1 MRLAHGVEPD
11 GSCANRP
18 CLVSGAESRL
28 AAAELLHWTID
39 KRRTLDEAM
48 TLSDTYNAL
57 EGSDRGF
64 ARAIAS
70 AALRHLGWIDQTV
83 QPFLSRPL
91 SATGIEI
98 RALIRAGAAQ
108 VWFLDVAP
116 HAAVNATVDAARL
129 TRGARSG
136 GSFLNAALRRVS
148 EAAPPGET
156 LPAEEIWPGWLR
168 ARFVGSLGTDGA
180 RALAEAQRAEPAL
193 HLTAAQDPAA
203 LAALIGGTLL
213 SSGSVEAPAGAVE
226 EFPGFADGQF
236 WVQDQAAALPARLLA
251 AKPGERVLD
260 LCAAPGGK
268 TQQLAATGASV
279 TAVDRS
285 ATRLERLRENLA
297 RTGLSAEVIVADG
310 EAFTADAP
318 FDKILLDAP
327 CSALGTLRRHPEGA
341 WIKTEADVA
350 RFPGVQ
356 ARLLEAAA
364 RQLAPG
370 GTLIYCVCSPL
381 AAEGL
386 DVVQAAITSG
396 SLVRIPVSAAEC
408 PGFEDCVTPE
418 GDVLTLPGP
427 SRDCDAFYIARLAKA
442 SK

>member
-1 MRLAHGVEPD
+1 
-11 GSCANRP
+11 
-18 CLVSGAESRL
+18 VSGAESRL
-28 AAAELLHWTID
+28 AAAELLHLTLD

-48 TLSDTYNAL
+48 ELSETYGEL

-70 AALRHLGWIDQTV
+70 SALRHLGWIDETV

-91 SATGIEI
+91 AATGIEI

-129 TRGARSG
+129 TKGAQSG

-148 EAAPPGET
+148 EATPPGET
-156 LPAEEIWPGWLR
+156 LPAENIWPAWLR
-168 ARFVGSLGTDGA
+168 ARLTDSLGTDGV
-180 RALAEAQRAEPAL
+180 RALANAQRGEPAL
-193 HLTAAQDPAA
+193 HLTAARDPAT
-203 LAALIGGTLL
+203 LAALIGGPLL
-213 SSGSVEAPAGAVE
+213 SSGSVEAPGGAIE
-226 EFPGFADGQF
+226 EIPGFAEGTW
-236 WVQDQAAALPARLLA
+236 WVQDQAAALPAKLLA

-268 TQQLAATGASV
+268 TLQLAATGASV
-279 TAVDRS
+279 TALDRS
-285 ATRLERLRENLA
+285 APRLDRLHENLA
-297 RTGLSAEVIVADG
+297 RTGLKADVIVADG
-310 EAFTADAP
+310 ETWTPDAP

-350 RFPGVQ
+350 RFPAVQ
-356 ARLLEAAA
+356 ARLLAAA
-364 RQLAPG
+364 TRLLAPG
-370 GTLIYCVCSPL
+370 GTLVYCVCSPI
-381 AAEGL
+381 AAEGR
-386 DVVQAAITSG
+386 DVVNAALTSG
-396 SLVRIPVSAAEC
+396 SLVRVPVSAAEC

-418 GDVLTLPGP
+418 GDVATLPGP
-427 SRDCDAFYIARLAKA
+427 SRDCDAFYIARMAKA

>member
-1 MRLAHGVEPD
+1 M
-11 GSCANRP
+11 
-18 CLVSGAESRL
+18 SGAESRL
-28 AAAELLHWTID
+28 AAAELLHLTLD

-70 AALRHLGWIDQTV
+70 SALRHLGWIDATV

-148 EAAPPGET
+148 EATPPGET
-156 LPAEEIWPGWLR
+156 LPAENIWPAWLR
-168 ARFVGSLGTDGA
+168 AQLIDSLGTDGA

-193 HLTAAQDPAA
+193 HLTAAKAPAA
-203 LAALIGGTLL
+203 LAALIGGPVLA
-213 SSGSVEAPAGAVE
+213 SGSVEAPTGAVE
-226 EFPGFADGQF
+226 ELPGFAEGQW
-236 WVQDQAAALPARLLA
+236 WVQDQAAALPAKLLA

-268 TQQLAATGASV
+268 TLQLAATGASV
-279 TAVDRS
+279 TALDRS
-285 ATRLERLRENLA
+285 APRLERLHENLA
-297 RTGLSAEVIVADG
+297 RTGLTAEVIVADG
-310 EAFTADAP
+310 EAFLPARP

-350 RFPGVQ
+350 RFPAVQ
-356 ARLLEAAA
+356 ARLLASAAGM
-364 RQLAPG
+364 LTPD

-381 AAEGL
+381 AAEGR
-386 DVVQAAITSG
+386 DVVNAALATGI
-396 SLVRIPVSAAEC
+396 LVRVPVSAAEC
-408 PGFEDCVTPE
+408 PGFEDCLTPE

>member
-1 MRLAHGVEPD
+1 M
-11 GSCANRP
+11 
-18 CLVSGAESRL
+18 SGAESRL
-28 AAAELLHWTID
+28 AAAELLHLTLD

-64 ARAIAS
+64 ARAIAYS
-70 AALRHLGWIDQTV
+70 ALRHLGWIDATV

-148 EAAPPGET
+148 EATPPGET
-156 LPAEEIWPGWLR
+156 LPAENIWPAWLR
-168 ARFVGSLGTDGA
+168 AQLIDSLGSDGA

-193 HLTAAQDPAA
+193 HLTAAKAPAA
-203 LAALIGGTLL
+203 LAALIGGPLL
-213 SSGSVEAPAGAVE
+213 ASGSVEAPTGAVE
-226 EFPGFADGQF
+226 ELPGFAEGQW
-236 WVQDQAAALPARLLA
+236 WVQDQAAALPAKLLA

-268 TQQLAATGASV
+268 TLQLAATGASV
-279 TAVDRS
+279 TALDRS
-285 ATRLERLRENLA
+285 APRLERLHENLA
-297 RTGLSAEVIVADG
+297 RTGLTAEVIVAEG
-310 EAFTADAP
+310 EAFLPERA
-318 FDKILLDAP
+318 FDKVLLDAP

-350 RFPGVQ
+350 RFPAVQ
-356 ARLLEAAA
+356 ARLLASAAGM
-364 RQLAPG
+364 LTPG

-381 AAEGL
+381 AAEGR
-386 DVVQAAITSG
+386 DVVNAALANGI
-396 SLVRIPVSAAEC
+396 LVRVPVSAAEC
-408 PGFEDCVTPE
+408 PGFEDCLTPE

-427 SRDCDAFYIARLAKA
+427 SRDCDAFYMARLAKA

>member
-1 MRLAHGVEPD
+1 
-11 GSCANRP
+11 
-18 CLVSGAESRL
+18 VSGAESRL
-28 AAAELLHWTID
+28 AAAELLHLTLD

-70 AALRHLGWIDQTV
+70 SALRHLGWIDATV

-148 EAAPPGET
+148 EATPPGET
-156 LPAEEIWPGWLR
+156 LPAENIWPAWLR
-168 ARFVGSLGTDGA
+168 AQLIDSLGTDGA

-193 HLTAAQDPAA
+193 HLTAAKAPAA
-203 LAALIGGTLL
+203 LAALIGGPVLA
-213 SSGSVEAPAGAVE
+213 SGSVEAPTGAVE
-226 EFPGFADGQF
+226 ELPGFAEGQW
-236 WVQDQAAALPARLLA
+236 WVQDQAAALPAKLLA

-268 TQQLAATGASV
+268 TLQLAATGASV
-279 TAVDRS
+279 TALDRS
-285 ATRLERLRENLA
+285 APRLERLHENLA
-297 RTGLSAEVIVADG
+297 RTGLTAEVIVADG
-310 EAFTADAP
+310 EAFLPARP

-350 RFPGVQ
+350 RFPAVQ
-356 ARLLEAAA
+356 ARLLASAAGM
-364 RQLAPG
+364 LTPD

-381 AAEGL
+381 AAEGR
-386 DVVQAAITSG
+386 DVVNAALATGI
-396 SLVRIPVSAAEC
+396 LVRVPVSAAEC
-408 PGFEDCVTPE
+408 PGFEDCLTPE

>member
-1 MRLAHGVEPD
+1 M
-11 GSCANRP
+11 
-18 CLVSGAESRL
+18 SGAESRL
-28 AAAELLHWTID
+28 AAAELLHLTLD

-48 TLSDTYNAL
+48 ELSETYGEL

-70 AALRHLGWIDQTV
+70 SALRHLGWIDETV

-91 SATGIEI
+91 AATGIEI

-108 VWFLDVAP
+108 VWFLGVAP

-129 TRGARSG
+129 TKGARSG

-156 LPAEEIWPGWLR
+156 LPAEHIWPAWLR
-168 ARFVGSLGTDGA
+168 ARLTDSLGTDGA
-180 RALAEAQRAEPAL
+180 RALANAQRAEPAL
-193 HLTAAQDPAA
+193 HLTAAGDPAT
-203 LAALIGGTLL
+203 LAALIGGRLL
-213 SSGSVEAPAGAVE
+213 PSGSIEAPGGAIE
-226 EFPGFADGQF
+226 ELPGFSEGQW
-236 WVQDQAAALPARLLA
+236 WVQDQAAALPAKLLG

-268 TQQLAATGASV
+268 TLQLAATGANV
-279 TAVDRS
+279 TALDRS
-285 ATRLERLRENLA
+285 APRLDRLHENLA
-297 RTGLSAEVIVADG
+297 RTGLKAEVIVADG
-310 EAFTADAP
+310 ETWVPEAP

-350 RFPGVQ
+350 RFPAVQ
-356 ARLLEAAA
+356 ARLLAAAA
-364 RQLAPG
+364 RLLAPG
-370 GTLIYCVCSPL
+370 GTLIYCVCSPI
-381 AAEGL
+381 AAEGR
-386 DVVQAAITSG
+386 DVVNAAISSG
-396 SLVRIPVSAAEC
+396 LLVRRPVSAAEC
-408 PGFEDCVTPE
+408 PGFEDCVTPD

-427 SRDCDAFYIARLAKA
+427 SRDCDAFFIARLATA

>member
-1 MRLAHGVEPD
+1 M
-11 GSCANRP
+11 
-18 CLVSGAESRL
+18 SGAESRL
-28 AAAELLHWTID
+28 AAAELLHLTLD

-48 TLSDTYNAL
+48 ELSETYGEL

-70 AALRHLGWIDQTV
+70 SALRHLGWIDETV

-91 SATGIEI
+91 AATGIEI

-129 TRGARSG
+129 TKGARSG

-148 EAAPPGET
+148 EATPPGET
-156 LPAEEIWPGWLR
+156 LPAENIWPAWLR
-168 ARFVGSLGTDGA
+168 ARLTDSLGTDGA
-180 RALAEAQRAEPAL
+180 RALANAQRGEPAL
-193 HLTAAQDPAA
+193 HLTAARNPAA
-203 LAALIGGTLL
+203 LSALIGGPLL
-213 SSGSVEAPAGAVE
+213 PSGSVEAPGGAIE
-226 EFPGFADGQF
+226 EIPGFAEGSW
-236 WVQDQAAALPARLLA
+236 WVQDQAAALPAKLLA
-251 AKPGERVLD
+251 AKPSERVID

-268 TQQLAATGASV
+268 TLQLAATGAAV
-279 TAVDRS
+279 TALDRS
-285 ATRLERLRENLA
+285 APRLDRLHENLA
-297 RTGLSAEVIVADG
+297 RTGLTADVIVADG
-310 EAFTADAP
+310 ETWTPDAP

-350 RFPGVQ
+350 RFPAVQ
-356 ARLLEAAA
+356 ARLLAAA
-364 RQLAPG
+364 TRLLAPG
-370 GTLIYCVCSPL
+370 GTLVYCVCSPI
-381 AAEGL
+381 AAEGR
-386 DVVQAAITSG
+386 DVVNAALTSG
-396 SLVRIPVSAAEC
+396 SLVRVPVSAAEC

-418 GDVLTLPGP
+418 GDVVTLPGP

>member
-1 MRLAHGVEPD
+1 
-11 GSCANRP
+11 
-18 CLVSGAESRL
+18 VSGAESRL
-28 AAAELLHWTID
+28 AAAELLHLTLD

-48 TLSDTYNAL
+48 ELSETYGEL

-70 AALRHLGWIDQTV
+70 SALRHLGWIDETV

-91 SATGIEI
+91 AATGIEI

-129 TRGARSG
+129 TKGARSG

-148 EAAPPGET
+148 EATPPGET
-156 LPAEEIWPGWLR
+156 LPAENIWPAWLR
-168 ARFVGSLGTDGA
+168 ARLTDSLGTDGA
-180 RALAEAQRAEPAL
+180 RALANAQRGEPAL
-193 HLTAAQDPAA
+193 HLTAAREPAT
-203 LAALIGGTLL
+203 LAALIGGPLL
-213 SSGSVEAPAGAVE
+213 PSGSVEAPGGAIE
-226 EFPGFADGQF
+226 EIPGFAEGTW
-236 WVQDQAAALPARLLA
+236 WVQDQAAALPAKLLA

-268 TQQLAATGASV
+268 TLQLAAAGAFV
-279 TAVDRS
+279 TALDRS
-285 ATRLERLRENLA
+285 APRLDRLHENLA
-297 RTGLSAEVIVADG
+297 RTGLKADVIVADG
-310 EAFTADAP
+310 ETWSPEAP

-350 RFPGVQ
+350 RFPAVQ
-356 ARLLEAAA
+356 ARLLAAAA
-364 RQLAPG
+364 RLLAPG
-370 GTLIYCVCSPL
+370 GTVVYCVCSPI
-381 AAEGL
+381 AAEGR
-386 DVVQAAITSG
+386 DVVNAALTSG
-396 SLVRIPVSAAEC
+396 SLVRVPVSAAEC

-427 SRDCDAFYIARLAKA
+427 SRDCDAFYIARLTKA

>member
-1 MRLAHGVEPD
+1 M
-11 GSCANRP
+11 
-18 CLVSGAESRL
+18 SGAESRR
-28 AAAELLHWTID
+28 AAAELLHLTLD

-48 TLSDTYNAL
+48 ELSETYGEL

-70 AALRHLGWIDQTV
+70 SALRHLGWIDETV

-91 SATGIEI
+91 AATGIEI

-108 VWFLDVAP
+108 VWFLEVAP

-129 TRGARSG
+129 TKGARSG

-148 EAAPPGET
+148 EATPPGET
-156 LPAEEIWPGWLR
+156 LPAENIWPVWLR
-168 ARFVGSLGTDGA
+168 ARLTDSLGTDGA
-180 RALAEAQRAEPAL
+180 RVLANAQRGEPAL
-193 HLTAAQDPAA
+193 HLTAARDPAA
-203 LAALIGGTLL
+203 LSALIGGPLL
-213 SSGSVEAPAGAVE
+213 PSGSVEAPGGAIE
-226 EFPGFADGQF
+226 EIPGFAEGTW
-236 WVQDQAAALPARLLA
+236 WVQDQAAALPAKLLA
-251 AKPGERVLD
+251 AKPGERVVD

-268 TQQLAATGASV
+268 TLQLAATGASV
-279 TAVDRS
+279 TALDRS
-285 ATRLERLRENLA
+285 APRLDRLHENLA
-297 RTGLSAEVIVADG
+297 RTGLKADVIVADG
-310 EAFTADAP
+310 ETWTPDAP

-350 RFPGVQ
+350 RFPAVQ
-356 ARLLEAAA
+356 ARLLAAA
-364 RQLAPG
+364 TRLLAPG
-370 GTLIYCVCSPL
+370 GTLVYCVCSPI
-381 AAEGL
+381 AAEGR
-386 DVVQAAITSG
+386 DVVNAALTSG
-396 SLVRIPVSAAEC
+396 SLVRVPVSAAEC

>member
-1 MRLAHGVEPD
+1 M
-11 GSCANRP
+11 
-18 CLVSGAESRL
+18 SGAESRL
-28 AAAELLHWTID
+28 AAAELLHLTLD

-48 TLSDTYNAL
+48 ELSETYGEL

-70 AALRHLGWIDQTV
+70 SALRHLGWIDETV

-91 SATGIEI
+91 AATGIEI

-129 TRGARSG
+129 TKGARSG

-148 EAAPPGET
+148 EATPPGET
-156 LPAEEIWPGWLR
+156 LPAENIWPAWLR
-168 ARFVGSLGTDGA
+168 ARLTDSLGTEGA
-180 RALAEAQRAEPAL
+180 RALANAQRGEPAL
-193 HLTAAQDPAA
+193 HLTAARNPAT
-203 LAALIGGTLL
+203 LAALIGGRLL
-213 SSGSVEAPAGAVE
+213 PSGSVEAPGGAIE
-226 EFPGFADGQF
+226 EIPGFAQGTW

-268 TQQLAATGASV
+268 TLQLAATGASV
-279 TAVDRS
+279 TALDRS
-285 ATRLERLRENLA
+285 APRLDRLHENLA
-297 RTGLSAEVIVADG
+297 RTGLTAEVIVADG
-310 EAFTADAP
+310 ETWSPEAP

-350 RFPGVQ
+350 RFPAVQ
-356 ARLLEAAA
+356 ARLLAAA
-364 RQLAPG
+364 TRLLHPG
-370 GTLIYCVCSPL
+370 GTLVYCVCSPI
-381 AAEGL
+381 AAEGR
-386 DVVQAAITSG
+386 DVVSAALTNG
-396 SLVRIPVSAAEC
+396 TLVRLPVSAAEC

-418 GDVLTLPGP
+418 GDVQTLPGP
-427 SRDCDAFYIARLAKA
+427 SRDCDAFYIARMAKA